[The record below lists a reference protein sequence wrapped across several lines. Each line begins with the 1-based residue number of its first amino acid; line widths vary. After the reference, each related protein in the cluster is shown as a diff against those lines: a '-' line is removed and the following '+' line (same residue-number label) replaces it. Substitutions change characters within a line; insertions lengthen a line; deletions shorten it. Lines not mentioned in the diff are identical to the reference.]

1 LALPRHEHVSLS
13 SPRREENVCLLEKF
27 IMELFRDTHFD
38 FLGKKWWF
46 ILPSLILTLAG
57 LVSLL
62 ANRGPR
68 YSIDFL
74 GGAVM
79 DVRWE
84 GMPPIERLRNAV
96 SAQLTGA
103 SVVAAH
109 DIGGSNEVLISTP
122 AEENLTGL
130 RQTIAQSLSSVGTGY
145 WIRSFEAIGPQIGA
159 DLRRQ
164 ALLATGGASG
174 GMLLYLACR
183 FRLVYGVAAV
193 VAMAH
198 DAFITVG
205 LFSLL
210 HQEISL
216 TVVAALLTLI
226 GYSMNDTIVVFDRI
240 RENRRT
246 SAREPLADTI
256 NRSINQT
263 LSRTILTSGLTL
275 LTALSLLVF
284 GGPVLH
290 GFSLVLVIGI
300 IVGTFSSIFIAS
312 PILLA
317 WEQGRTERSSQ
328 PAALPEGGV
337 R

>member
-1 LALPRHEHVSLS
+1 
-13 SPRREENVCLLEKF
+13 
-27 IMELFRDTHFD
+27 MELFRDTRFD
-38 FLGKKWWF
+38 FLGRKWWF

-62 ANRGPR
+62 VNGGPR

-74 GGAVM
+74 GGGVM
-79 DVRWE
+79 DARWE
-84 GMPPIERLRNAV
+84 GPPPIERIRAAV
-96 SAQLTGA
+96 SSRLSGV
-103 SVVAAH
+103 SVVTAH
-109 DIGGSNEVLISTP
+109 DLTGSNEVLVSTEAP
-122 AEENLTGL
+122 AQEDLTVL
-130 RQTIAQSLSSVGTGY
+130 RQTIGEALSTVDTQYS
-145 WIRSFEAIGPQIGA
+145 IRSFEMIGPQIGA

-174 GMLLYLACR
+174 GMFLYLAWR
-183 FRLVYGVAAV
+183 FRMVYGVAAV
-193 VAMAH
+193 AAMAH
-198 DAFITVG
+198 DAFITIG

-210 HQEISL
+210 HQEVSL

-246 SAREPLADTI
+246 CGREPLAETI

-275 LTALSLLVF
+275 LTALSLFLF
-284 GGPVLH
+284 GGSVLH

-317 WEQGRTERSSQ
+317 WEQGRAKRSAQ
-328 PAALPEGGV
+328 HVALPEGGV

>member
-1 LALPRHEHVSLS
+1 
-13 SPRREENVCLLEKF
+13 
-27 IMELFRDTHFD
+27 MELFRDTRFD
-38 FLGKKWWF
+38 FLGRKWWF

-62 ANRGPR
+62 VNGGPR

-84 GMPPIERLRNAV
+84 GVPPIERIRAAV
-96 SAQLTGA
+96 SSRLTGV

-109 DIGGSNEVLISTP
+109 DLTGSNEVLVSAEAP
-122 AEENLTGL
+122 AQEDLTAL
-130 RQTIAQSLSSVGTGY
+130 RQTIDEALSTVNPRYS
-145 WIRSFEAIGPQIGA
+145 IRSFETIGPQIGA

-174 GMLLYLACR
+174 GMLLYLAWR
-183 FRLVYGVAAV
+183 FRTVYGVAAV

-210 HQEISL
+210 HQEVSL
-216 TVVAALLTLI
+216 TVVAAILTLI

-240 RENRRT
+240 RENRR
-246 SAREPLADTI
+246 ACGREPLAETI

-275 LTALSLLVF
+275 LTALALFLF
-284 GGPVLH
+284 GGSVLH

-317 WEQGRTERSSQ
+317 WEQGRAERS
-328 PAALPEGGV
+328 ARRVALPEGGV